1 MGTIDSV
8 EVEEL
13 SLSDLISNPRN
24 ARTHAPAQIRQIAA
38 SIREFGFTNPLLI
51 DDANNII
58 AGHGRLE
65 AAKLLGLERIPVI
78 RLSHL
83 TPTQKRALALADNKL
98 AENAGWDLELLAD
111 ELQFLSEV
119 EIDFDVSVTGFVPA
133 EVDLLIET
141 LKPDEDS
148 GADVLPDLPT
158 MEDCAVEPGDL
169 WVLDRHRLLC
179 GDATEAAAL
188 RRLMAGKKAR
198 LVFTDPPYNVLI
210 QGHVS
215 GLGRIKHAEFA
226 MASGEMSAEAFTA
239 FLECT
244 LGNLARH
251 SMEGALHFICMDWR
265 HLGELLAAGRSI
277 YDKLLN
283 LCVWAK
289 TNAGMG
295 SLYRSQHE
303 LVFVFKKGKATHI
316 NNVELGKHGRYRTN
330 VWNYP
335 GANAFGAGRDAA
347 LAMHPTVK
355 PVAMVADAILDGS
368 KRGEIVLDGFAGSGT
383 LLIAAERTGRVAR
396 ALELDPRY
404 VEAAIQ
410 RWQDYTGGTAL
421 HEETGASF
429 DALREQRLAQAKKT
443 TAKEAY
449 DGE

>member
-1 MGTIDSV
+1 MRDIDPV
-8 EVEEL
+8 EVEQF
-13 SLSDLISNPRN
+13 SLSNLISNPRN
-24 ARTHAPAQIRQIAA
+24 ARTHSRAQIHQIGE
-38 SIREFGFTNPLLI
+38 SILEFGFVNPVLI
-51 DDANNII
+51 DEANTVI

-65 AAKLLGLERIPVI
+65 AAKLLGLERVPAI

-98 AENAGWDLELLAD
+98 AENAGWDVELLAV
-111 ELQFLSEV
+111 ELQFLSEID
-119 EIDFDVSVTGFVPA
+119 IDFDVSITGFVPA
-133 EVDLLIET
+133 EVDLLIESH
-141 LKPDEDS
+141 KPEEDPE
-148 GADVLPDLPT
+148 ADAFPDLPE
-158 MEDCAVEPGDL
+158 MGACVVEPGDL
-169 WVLDRHRLLC
+169 WCLDRHRLLC
-179 GDATEAAAL
+179 GDATEPATL
-188 RRLMAGKKAR
+188 RLLMADDEAR
-198 LVFTDPPYNVLI
+198 LVFTDPPYNVPI

-215 GLGRIKHAEFA
+215 GLGRVKHAEFA
-226 MASGEMSAEAFTA
+226 MASGEMSATAFTA

-251 SMEGALHFICMDWR
+251 SMEGAIHFVCMDWR
-265 HLGELLAAGRSI
+265 HLGELLAAGRSV
-277 YDKLLN
+277 YGSLLN
-283 LCVWAK
+283 VCVWVK

-303 LVFVFKKGKATHI
+303 LVLVFKKGRGSHV
-316 NNVELGKHGRYRTN
+316 NNVALGKHGRYRTN

-368 KRGEIVLDGFAGSGT
+368 RRGEIVLDGFAGSGT

-404 VEAAIQ
+404 VETAIR
-410 RWQDYTGGTAL
+410 RWQDYTGGTAI
-421 HEETGASF
+421 HEQKGASF

-443 TAKEAY
+443 PSKEKN